1 MESHLPD
8 GAPETDGDFDSQ
20 GGIHSFIVRV
30 WLELRS
36 AETDEEIWRGHI
48 IHLPSYKRHY
58 FTDINEI
65 TIFIA
70 SQLKDQH

>member
-1 MESHLPD
+1 MPD
-8 GAPETDGDFDSQ
+8 GAPEPDDDFDNK

-30 WLELRS
+30 WLEIPS

-58 FTDINEI
+58 FSDLSEI
-65 TIFIA
+65 PIFIA
-70 SQLKDQH
+70 SHLKDQG